1 MGLQRCL
8 GEDSPDGAITDIDAL
23 RPDVFSE
30 QRRRPMGYGDPN
42 VFWWLRRFGFYAR
55 RFGFGEREGGRPER
69 GESANIWPG
78 SSALLNRCF
87 HLKTVRTW
95 IPTRVAMSSEPTPA
109 AISNRACPRRAS
121 RCSVERRRIVAS
133 AARCCSSESGSGT
146 ALGPGWGRSTHRWE
160 SIMARAVVASA
171 TSGQISAER
180 H

>member
-1 MGLQRCL
+1 MGLQRSL
-8 GEDSPDGAITDIDAL
+8 GENSPDGAVTDINTL

-30 QRRRPMGYGDPN
+30 QRRGPMGHGDAD
-42 VFWWLRRFGFYAR
+42 VLRWLRRFCFNAR
-55 RFGFGEREGGRPER
+55 RVGFGEREGGRPER
-69 GESANIWPG
+69 GASANIWFG
-78 SSALLNRCF
+78 ASVLLNRCF

-133 AARCCSSESGSGT
+133 AARCCSSESGSGA
-146 ALGPGWGRSTHRWE
+146 ALGPGWERSTHRWK
-160 SIMARAVVASA
+160 SIMARAVVAPA
-171 TSGQISAER
+171 TPGQISAAR